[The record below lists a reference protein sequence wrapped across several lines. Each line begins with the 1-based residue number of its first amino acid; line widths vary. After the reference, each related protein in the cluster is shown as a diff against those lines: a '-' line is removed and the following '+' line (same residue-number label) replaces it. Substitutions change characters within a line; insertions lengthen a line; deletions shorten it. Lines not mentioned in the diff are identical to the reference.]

1 MIDGKDFAR
10 LESLQELIWAIDTG
24 LDIEFYLYGTRYNIS
39 TNGTPFIAICPDGD
53 GIYYQNAQDMIE
65 HHAVNG
71 KSLKDVWQDFEVIG
85 M

>member
-10 LESLQELIWAIDTG
+10 LESLQELKWAIDTG
-24 LDIEFYLYGTRYNIS
+24 LDIEFYLYGTRFNIS
-39 TNGTPFIAICPDGD
+39 TYGTPFIAICPDGD

-65 HHAVNG
+65 HHTVNG
-71 KSLKDVWQDFEVIG
+71 KSLKDIWQDFEVIG

>member
-10 LESLQELIWAIDTG
+10 LESLQELIWAIDIG

-53 GIYYQNAQDMIE
+53 GIHYQNAQDMIE
-65 HHAVNG
+65 HHIVNG